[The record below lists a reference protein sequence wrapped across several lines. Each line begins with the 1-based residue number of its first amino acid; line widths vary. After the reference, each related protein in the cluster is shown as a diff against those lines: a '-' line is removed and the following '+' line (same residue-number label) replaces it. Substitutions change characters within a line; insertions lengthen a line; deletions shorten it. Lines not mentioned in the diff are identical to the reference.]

1 MVTPQTRNAVWQELL
16 DTARLVRYYEALS
29 DRYRRYHWAVRFVL
43 LLSASSGI
51 VALLDLLPESMRQ
64 PVQLTAGGF
73 IALTVVWDF
82 VSDYARKAAVLH
94 AISMECSLVEVELKA
109 LWGELEH
116 RSDDEVRRNNTQL
129 ARKMTE
135 VTGWA
140 GQADVREDSKLNQAC
155 ATSAYTVMKG
165 QYATQ

>member
-29 DRYRRYHWAVRFVL
+29 DRYRHYHWAVRFVL

-51 VALLDLLPESMRQ
+51 VALLDLLPDSVRQ
-64 PVQLTAGGF
+64 PVQLTAGGL

-94 AISMECSLVEVELKA
+94 AISMECSIVEVELKA

-116 RSDDEVRRNNTQL
+116 RSDDEVRQKNTQL
-129 ARKMTE
+129 ARRMTD

-140 GQADVREDSKLNQAC
+140 GQADVREDSKLNQEC
-155 ATSAYTVMKG
+155 ATSAYKVIKE